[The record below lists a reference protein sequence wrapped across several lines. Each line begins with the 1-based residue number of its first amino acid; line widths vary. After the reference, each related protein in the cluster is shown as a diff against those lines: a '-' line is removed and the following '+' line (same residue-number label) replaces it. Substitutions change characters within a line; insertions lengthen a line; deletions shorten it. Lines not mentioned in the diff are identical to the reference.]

1 MPRPPSRRRVV
12 LSLFAGAALWVSPLV
27 ALAGGAANAGR
38 DACVPASVAPRS
50 GADVTAIFAT
60 ARADLEAR
68 RWQDAAA
75 SFRYLAMHHAD
86 KDVGAEAATLY
97 LEAISNL
104 FVRASSQAT
113 CADDLARDAPRLQ
126 ASYCE
131 GAKATKN
138 AVTCSML
145 EQVRFDLARVT
156 ADAVASGSAG
166 KSATDTREASAKAAT
181 LYLDAFSKYCET
193 NRAPA
198 ARPRGC
204 DDVLFYAARA
214 QRVSGEIHKA
224 IDTYRRF
231 LRLDS
236 NTLTLVVRPSSPSD
250 DSPSTLGVSL
260 KARATHDLGD
270 LYQGL
275 AEYELAAEHYERYA
289 VLAPQ
294 IVTAADR
301 ALSDAVALRV
311 GLGQV
316 EAARADM
323 DLFRRSFGDRAPL
336 QAAQVVLAV
345 TTALAEREAWVDV
358 RAILGATIEPL
369 FHRVEAPATP
379 LDLQIRAHALLGRA
393 AARMGD
399 GEAARVEYAKA
410 RALWGK
416 SPQVAGQR
424 IRAAWRRDDEA
435 TIMHREARAV
445 TALSEA
451 LFAEAEAHR
460 AATVDPLTFPAY
472 AGSPVA
478 ADLMRHLETR
488 VKPWYDRK
496 IHAINDA
503 RRRYDEIADA
513 AQVPSPIWVVRSNA
527 RVAQM
532 WTSFADEL
540 SRALSPP
547 AWLKGDAARREYVLA
562 IEALRR
568 PVSTLHATSA
578 TRQCVSTATKLEVLS
593 DEVDGACAGWLAR
606 AAGQAPERAVG
617 LTDELRPSLRAPA
630 SAEET
635 TYLEPFKTETA
646 PLRAR
651 RAP

>member
-1 MPRPPSRRRVV
+1 MPRPPSRRRVI
-12 LSLFAGAALWVSPLV
+12 LSLFAGAASWVCPLV

-50 GADVTAIFAT
+50 NADVSAIFAT

-86 KDVGAEAATLY
+86 KDVGAEAAPLY

-104 FVRASSQAT
+104 YVRASSQAT

-131 GAKATKN
+131 GARATKN
-138 AVTCSML
+138 AVTCSLL
-145 EQVRFDLARVT
+145 EQVRFDLARVA

-166 KSATDTREASAKAAT
+166 AGVTDTRETNAKAAT
-181 LYLDAFSKYCET
+181 LYWDAFSKYCET

-250 DSPSTLGVSL
+250 DSPTTLGVSL
-260 KARATHDLGD
+260 KARATHELGD

-275 AEYELAAEHYERYA
+275 AEYELAAEHYERFA

-301 ALSDAVALRV
+301 ALSDAVALRL

-316 EAARADM
+316 DAARADM

-345 TTALAEREAWVDV
+345 TTALAEREAWADV
-358 RAILGATIEPL
+358 RAILGATTEPL
-369 FHRVEAPATP
+369 FHRVEVPVTP
-379 LDLQIRAHALLGRA
+379 LDLQIRAHALQGRA
-393 AARMGD
+393 AAKMGD
-399 GEAARVEYAKA
+399 VEAARTEYAKLHV
-410 RALWGK
+410 LWGN
-416 SPQVAGQR
+416 PLLAGQR
-424 IRAAWRRDDEA
+424 IRAAWARDDEA
-435 TIMHREARAV
+435 TVARREARAV
-445 TALSEA
+445 AALSEA
-451 LFAEAEAHR
+451 FFAEAEAHR
-460 AATVDPLTFPAY
+460 AATTLPLAFPVH

-478 ADLMRHLETR
+478 ADLMRHIETR

-496 IHAINDA
+496 IRAINDA

-540 SRALSPP
+540 ARALSPP
-547 AWLKGDAARREYVLA
+547 AWLKGDDARRDYVRA
-562 IEALRR
+562 IEALWR

-578 TRQCVSTATKLEVLS
+578 ARHCVTTATKLEVLS
-593 DEVDGACAGWLAR
+593 DEVDVACAGWLAR
-606 AAGQAPERAVG
+606 ASSHGPERAVG
-617 LTDELRPSLRAPA
+617 LTDELRPSLRAPT
-630 SAEET
+630 SADER
-635 TYLEPFKTETA
+635 TYLEPFKTETV

>member
-1 MPRPPSRRRVV
+1 MPRPPSRRRVALALV
-12 LSLFAGAALWVSPLV
+12 AGAAVWASPLV
-27 ALAGGAANAGR
+27 ALAAGADNAGR

-50 GADVTAIFAT
+50 GADVSAIFAT

-86 KDVGAEAATLY
+86 KDVGAEAAPLY

-138 AVTCSML
+138 AVTCSLL
-145 EQVRFDLARVT
+145 EQVRFDLARIA
-156 ADAVASGSAG
+156 ADAVASGAAKG
-166 KSATDTREASAKAAT
+166 TTDTREASAKAAT

-193 NRAPA
+193 TNRAPA

-204 DDVLFYAARA
+204 DDVLFYAAKA

-236 NTLTLVVRPSSPSD
+236 NTLTLVVRPSSPASD
-250 DSPSTLGVSL
+250 SATTLDVSL

-275 AEYELAAEHYERYA
+275 AEYELAAEHYERFA

-294 IVTAADR
+294 MVAAADR
-301 ALSDAVALRV
+301 ALSDAVALRLA
-311 GLGQV
+311 LGQMD
-316 EAARADM
+316 AARTDM
-323 DLFRRSFGDRAPL
+323 DLFRRSFADRAPL

-345 TTALAEREAWVDV
+345 TTALAEREAWADV
-358 RAILGATIEPL
+358 RAILGATVEPL

-379 LDLQIRAHALLGRA
+379 LDLQIRAHALRGRA
-393 AARMGD
+393 AAKMGD
-399 GEAARVEYAKA
+399 AEAARVEYAKVHV
-410 RALWGK
+410 LWGNPLLA
-416 SPQVAGQR
+416 SQR
-424 IRAAWRRDDEA
+424 IRAAWARDDEA
-435 TIMHREARAV
+435 TVARREARAV
-445 TALSEA
+445 MALSEA
-451 LFAEAEAHR
+451 LFEEAEAHR
-460 AATVDPLTFPAY
+460 AATTLPLAFPVY
-472 AGSPVA
+472 AGNPVA
-478 ADLMRHLETR
+478 ADLMRHIETR
-488 VKPWYDRK
+488 VKPWYERK
-496 IHAINDA
+496 IHAIHDA

-540 SRALSPP
+540 SRAVSPP

-578 TRQCVSTATKLEVLS
+578 ARQCVATATKLEVLS
-593 DEVDGACAGWLAR
+593 DEVEACAGWLAR
-606 AAGQAPERAVG
+606 AAGQGPERSAG
-617 LTDELRPSLRAPA
+617 LTDELRPSLRGQA

-635 TYLEPFKTETA
+635 TYLEPFRSETA